1 MAKLTIK
8 NNSVKEANEPVSF
21 GKAYQDFVGRCWR
34 DTPEGKKPNYSE
46 RAINFMLDCAH
57 IANGTAV
64 KGLPQQGFALK
75 KAHISELVG
84 DCLHLQYSKD
94 DGRKGV
100 DVWLNPHSQKALVD
114 LYGFNPER
122 PYDSTHKEFDA
133 RNNDADE
140 FAAFIE
146 SLPNYKG
153 EAKTAESR
161 KMTIRVHEANDVLSL
176 SDSDI
181 NTLVR
186 KAYISH
192 KDVDY
197 LKDNL
202 GSLKFRH
209 FIFNNVA
216 GGKNV
221 EEDISAQDAQRILG
235 REDFLLECANA
246 VFNGDGYSNFKR
258 NNSSGAEFVVTIAPE
273 GHYTRK

>member
-8 NNSVKEANEPVSF
+8 NNSVQEANEPVSF
-21 GKAYQDFVGRCWR
+21 NKAYRDLLDRCWR
-34 DTPEGKKPNYSE
+34 DTPEGTKPIYNE
-46 RAINFMLDCAH
+46 DTINFILDCAH
-57 IANGTAV
+57 IANGTSV
-64 KGLPQQGFALK
+64 NGLPQQGFTLQ
-75 KAHISELVG
+75 KAHVSDLIG
-84 DCLHLQYSKD
+84 DCLHLQYVKD
-94 DGRKGV
+94 GGKKGV
-100 DVWLNPHSQKALVD
+100 DLLLNPHTQDVSVE

-122 PYDSTHKEFDA
+122 PYDSTRKRFHAYSTTAED
-133 RNNDADE
+133 

-153 EAKTAESR
+153 ESKTAESR